1 MNGMKKRPGVRLLK
15 KDKNDKVVMGEGR
28 TLPSTSAILIY
39 EVVLTVY
46 SR

>member
-1 MNGMKKRPGVRLLK
+1 MNGTKNVLGVKLLK
-15 KDKNDKVVMGEGR
+15 KHKNDKVVMGEGR
-28 TLPSTSAILIY
+28 TLSSTSAILIY

>member
-1 MNGMKKRPGVRLLK
+1 MNGRKNVLGVRLLK
-15 KDKNDKVVMGEGR
+15 KHKNDKVVMGEGL
-28 TLPSTSAILIY
+28 TLSSTSAILIY